1 MKDAAADRLGA
12 ARLLWRPGQ
21 GDCGCGPFGNPSTE
35 FTLSEVEVL
44 RGTLRAS
51 MELIGLPPKGERR
64 KILEKHHGMWHR
76 WEGQVVSMG

>member
-1 MKDAAADRLGA
+1 
-12 ARLLWRPGQ
+12 
-21 GDCGCGPFGNPSTE
+21 
-35 FTLSEVEVL
+35 
-44 RGTLRAS
+44 